1 MIDRYSY
8 PEMKAIW
15 ELENRY
21 QKWLEV
27 ELCIAEGLAEIGEIP
42 KEAAQALRQNAKFT
56 VQRVLE
62 IEGDVPGY
70 EPKPGEEVVKHDLIA
85 FLKAVME
92 NLGEE
97 RRFLHL
103 GVTSYDIEDTALS
116 MMMRD
121 SLELIEKD
129 VLALNDVIRA
139 KAKEHK
145 WTPMIGRSHGIH
157 AEPITFGLKLAVW
170 LAEMERNLERLRQAK
185 ESVSAAKIS
194 GAVGTYANID
204 PRVEEYVCQKLKLQ
218 PAKAATQVLQR
229 DRHAHY
235 VTTLAIVAGSL
246 EQFAT
251 EMRHLQR
258 TEVLEAEEQFGAGQ
272 RGSSAMPHKRNPIT
286 SERITGLARLVR
298 SYVVPALENMALW
311 HERDICHSSVE
322 RVILPDA
329 SILTDYMLR
338 KFADVV
344 KNMSVYPERMA
355 ENLDLMKGLVNSEPV
370 MLAMVRKGLDK
381 DTAYKLVQSRAM
393 RVWSE
398 RVNFYD
404 LLKNDPEICQWLSEA
419 ELAECFDVK
428 HHMRNL
434 EVTFERL
441 GI

>member
-8 PEMKAIW
+8 PEMKSIW
-15 ELENRY
+15 EAENRY

-27 ELCIAEGLAEIGEIP
+27 ELLVAEGLAEIGEVP
-42 KEAAQALRQNAKFT
+42 KKAAKALRKNAKFE
-56 VQRVLE
+56 VRRILE

-92 NLGEE
+92 HLGEE
-97 RRFLHL
+97 KRFLHL

-116 MMMRD
+116 LLLRE
-121 SLELIEKD
+121 SAELIEKD
-129 VLALNDVIRA
+129 VLALNEAIRK

-145 WTPMIGRSHGIH
+145 WTPMIGRTHGIH
-157 AEPITFGLKLAVW
+157 GEPITLGLKLVVW

-185 ESVSAAKIS
+185 ESVSAAKVS

-204 PRVEEYVCQKLKLQ
+204 PRVEEYVCKKLKLA

-235 VTTLAIVAGSL
+235 ITALAILAGSL

-251 EMRHLQR
+251 EIRHLQR
-258 TEVLEAEEQFGAGQ
+258 TEVLELEEQFAAGQ

-286 SERITGLARLVR
+286 CERITGLARLVR
-298 SYVVPALENMALW
+298 SYVTPALENMALW

-338 KFADVV
+338 KFTDVV
-344 KNMSVYPERMA
+344 KKLTVYPERMKL
-355 ENLDLMKGLVNSEPV
+355 NLDLMKGLVNSEPV

-393 RVWSE
+393 RVWQE
-398 RVNFYD
+398 RIAFYD
-404 LLKNDPEICQWLSEA
+404 LLKNDPEIRKWLNA
-419 ELAECFDVK
+419 KELAACFDVK
-428 HHMRNL
+428 HHFRNL
-434 EVTFERL
+434 EKIFERF

>member
-15 ELENRY
+15 EAENRY

-27 ELCIAEGLAEIGEIP
+27 ELLVAEGLAEIGEVP
-42 KEAAQALRQNAKFT
+42 KEAARALRKNARFS
-56 VQRVLE
+56 VQRILE

-70 EPKPGEEVVKHDLIA
+70 EPKAGEEVVKHDLIA
-85 FLKAVME
+85 FLKAVSE

-97 RRFLHL
+97 KRFLHL
-103 GVTSYDIEDTALS
+103 GVTSYDIEDTALCLL
-116 MMMRD
+116 MRE
-121 SLELIEKD
+121 SAELIEKD
-129 VLALNDVIRA
+129 ILALNEVIRERA
-139 KAKEHK
+139 REHK
-145 WTPMIGRSHGIH
+145 WTPMMGRSHGIH
-157 AEPITFGLKLAVW
+157 AEPITLGLKLAVW
-170 LAEMERNLERLRQAK
+170 LAEMERNLERLRQMK
-185 ESVSAAKIS
+185 EFISAAKVS

-204 PRVEEYVCQKLKLQ
+204 PRVEEYVCQQLGLTA
-218 PAKAATQVLQR
+218 AKAATQVLQR

-235 VTTLAIVAGSL
+235 VTTLAIVAGTL

-329 SILTDYMLR
+329 SILIDYMLR
-338 KFADVV
+338 KFTEVV
-344 KNMSVYPERMA
+344 KKMAVYPQRMK
-355 ENLDLMKGLVNSEPV
+355 ENLERTRGLIFSEPV
-370 MLAMVRKGLDK
+370 MLALVRKGMDK
-381 DTAYKLVQSRAM
+381 DEAYRLVQSRAM
-393 RVWSE
+393 EVWREGSD
-398 RVNFYD
+398 FLD
-404 LLKNDPEICQWLSEA
+404 LLKEDKEISARLSEE
-419 ELAECFDVK
+419 ELAGCFDME
-428 HHMRNL
+428 HHLRHL
-434 EVTFERL
+434 EAVFARL